1 MADSGPVVFVYQRM
15 LPYHQAR
22 FAAVAQALRRQG
34 QACVAVEVASFDRGY
49 GQLSEGSPTPV
60 NGAAQVVCLFRGADY
75 LDLSARQVAAAV
87 FDALRRLAPST
98 VFAPAP
104 AFSEGAGAL
113 HYKVRH
119 GGRLVLMDDA
129 WSVTDQRGR
138 LTRWVKR
145 LFYGYVDGGFFPDR
159 MHGDYFA
166 LLNIPHQR
174 QRYAVNAVGPVPAS
188 SDTGMACE
196 PDIAKPYLLFV
207 GRLIGLKNVAVLL
220 KALAGLN
227 NKGIRLVVIGEGP
240 ESVALKDL
248 AASLCLE
255 ARVVWLGRC
264 SNMLARAY
272 MTKAEALLLP
282 SSAETWGLVVN
293 EAWLAPTLVL
303 GSETVGS
310 LQAAYPPEMRWMMVP
325 PGDVVAWQQALA
337 RLLALRPDERVALL
351 DETRRL
357 AEKYSLAAHTQSALE
372 LVNQP
377 LRDRPM
383 APAGWL
389 ARAWQGRVAVW

>member
-1 MADSGPVVFVYQRM
+1 MANNGPVVFVYQRM

-22 FAAVAQALRRQG
+22 FAAVAEALRRHG
-34 QACVAVEVASFDRGY
+34 QACVAMEVASFDRGY
-49 GQLSEGSPTPV
+49 GMLSNASPPS
-60 NGAAQVVCLFRGADY
+60 GEAKDAVVCLFKGADY
-75 LDLSARQVAAAV
+75 LDLSPKQVAAAV
-87 FDALRRLAPST
+87 FDALHRLAPSI

-104 AFSEGAGAL
+104 AFAEGAGAL

-129 WSVTDQRGR
+129 WDMTDQRGR

-145 LFYGYVDGGFFPDR
+145 IFYGYVDGGFFPDR
-159 MHGDYFA
+159 LHGDYFA
-166 LLNIPHQR
+166 RLNIPRQR

-188 SDTGMACE
+188 SDAGVAGE
-196 PDIAKPYLLFV
+196 SDIGKPYLLFV

-227 NKGIRLVVIGEGP
+227 DKVIRLVVIGDGP
-240 ESVALKDL
+240 ESAALKDL

-264 SNMLARAY
+264 SNLLARAC
-272 MTKAEALLLP
+272 MAKAEALLLP
-282 SSAETWGLVVN
+282 SNAETWGLVVN
-293 EAWLAPTLVL
+293 EAWLASTLVL

-310 LQAAYPPEMRWMMVP
+310 LHAAYSPEMRWMMVP
-325 PGDVVAWQQALA
+325 PGDVAGWRQALE
-337 RLLALRPDERVALL
+337 RLLALRPDERAVLVA
-351 DETRRL
+351 ETRRL

-372 LVNQP
+372 LINLP
-377 LRDRPM
+377 RRARPM

-389 ARAWQGRVAVW
+389 ARAWHGRVAVW